1 MAHWR
6 GGINGEETG
15 KGLNRERGGGHKTL
29 LKRSTKFMNNYDKLN
44 SCEFFFVSHL
54 IYLYLYLYLCV
65 SLKIKIS
72 HHCYSMVV
80 YCFYLK

>member
-15 KGLNRERGGGHKTL
+15 KGPNREGGGHKTL

-44 SCEFFFVSHL
+44 SCNFFFAS
-54 IYLYLYLYLCV
+54 YLTYFTCTFVFL
-65 SLKIKIS
+65 
-72 HHCYSMVV
+72 
-80 YCFYLK
+80 

>member
-29 LKRSTKFMNNYDKLN
+29 LKRSTQFMNNYDKLN
-44 SCEFFFVSHL
+44 SCKFFFVS
-54 IYLYLYLYLCV
+54 YLTYFTCTFVFL
-65 SLKIKIS
+65 
-72 HHCYSMVV
+72 
-80 YCFYLK
+80 